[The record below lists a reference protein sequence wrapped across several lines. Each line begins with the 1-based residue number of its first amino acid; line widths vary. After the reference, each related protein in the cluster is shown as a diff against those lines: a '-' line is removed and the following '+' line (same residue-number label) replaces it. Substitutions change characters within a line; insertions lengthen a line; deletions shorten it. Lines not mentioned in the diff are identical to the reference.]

1 MSGLPNPTPSPCG
14 PALSVVIPVYN
25 ERDLWQSLVDRVLAV
40 DLPGLARQVI
50 LVDDGSTDG
59 TREQL
64 AAYRPALRQGD
75 SVCIL
80 YHQGNRGKGAALHT
94 GFAAAAGDF
103 VLVQDAD
110 LEYDPCDYPA
120 LLGPLLAGEA
130 DVVYGCR
137 FLNGRRAG
145 IAVNYLANRVLT
157 SLFNLLHGTTLND
170 LETCYKVFRRPI
182 IQGATLRQNRFGFEP
197 EVTAVVVEAGIGIRE
212 VPISYHPRGHEAGKK
227 ITWKDGFAA
236 LACILQDAVRSWRA
250 RW

>member
-1 MSGLPNPTPSPCG
+1 MIDPTTPPPPVGG
-14 PALSVVIPVYN
+14 PVLSVVIPVYN
-25 ERDLWQSLVDRVLAV
+25 ERDLWQSLVESVLAV
-40 DLPGLARQVI
+40 DLPGLAREVI

-64 AAYRPALRQGD
+64 ASYRPSLRPGD
-75 SVCIL
+75 SVRLL
-80 YHQGNRGKGAALHT
+80 YHPGNRGKGAALHT
-94 GFAAAAGDF
+94 GFAAASGEL

-110 LEYDPCDYPA
+110 LEYDPNDYPA

-157 SLFNLLHGTTLND
+157 CLFNLLHGTALND

-197 EVTAVVVEAGIGIRE
+197 EVTAIIVDAGIGIRE
-212 VPISYHPRGHEAGKK
+212 VPISYRPRGHEAGKK

-236 LACILQDAVRSWRA
+236 IACILQDAARSWRA